1 MYKHMELNK
10 LLSLDTTTEVTHI
23 SDPYSSSIVVT
34 PDRVHL
40 NRHIKNY
47 IYRDV
52 NIIRDNAISP
62 YMYLFQNQN
71 TIGDE
76 TLSSRMHGIVITNKK
91 KFKHYSISY
100 VHPEKNYSYQSAI
113 PLYIEINPYSK
124 VVLHELFFNDA
135 VAKIFKFVYV
145 VREGASLII
154 NRSYSTRGLIENKER
169 KAKLQAH
176 VVESNIIQ
184 HPGSTLKVI
193 TNGERNNY
201 LQDLYFL
208 TAYQETSTE
217 IVGRYHATETDSV
230 HVITDVNHIAPNS
243 TSNVDVK
250 CVADGTSRFTFAGNI
265 NVSKEA
271 TGVDANL
278 QNKNLQLSDKAVV
291 ITEPKLDI
299 KTKEIACKHGCTV
312 SSIDPDKMYLLN
324 TKGIDAENA
333 KRILKESFLS
343 YSREHV

>member
-1 MYKHMELNK
+1 MELNK
-10 LLSLDTTTEVTHI
+10 LLSLDTTTEVTHV
-23 SDPYSSSIVVT
+23 SDPFSSSIVVT

-52 NIIRDNAISP
+52 NILRDSAMSP
-62 YMYLFQNQN
+62 YMYLFQQQN

-76 TLSSRMHGIVITNKK
+76 ALMSKIHGIVINNKK
-91 KFKHYSISY
+91 NFKDYSISY

-113 PLYIEINPYSK
+113 PLYIEISPYSK

-145 VREGASLII
+145 LREGASLIV
-154 NRSYSTRGLIENKER
+154 NRSYSTRGILAHQEHNEKF
-169 KAKLQAH
+169 QAH
-176 VVESNIIQ
+176 VVESSIIQ
-184 HPGSTLKVI
+184 HPGSTLKFI
-193 TNGERNNY
+193 TNSEKNNY

-208 TAYQETSTE
+208 TAHEETSTE
-217 IVGRYHATETDSV
+217 IVGRYHSTKNDSV
-230 HVITDVNHIAPNS
+230 HVITDINHIAPNS

-250 CVADGTSRFTFAGNI
+250 CVADENSRFTFAGNI

-278 QNKNLQLSDKAVV
+278 QNKNLQLSDKSVV

-324 TKGIDAENA
+324 TKGIDANTA